1 MFNLE
6 DFWKEFD
13 ENPEKIMEENLEIK
27 LDNHPYVCMGTF
39 YKTVLEGNG
48 MSNFMLLIFPPQ
60 EDKEKFLKS
69 TQEYLYN
76 KAFDNLRHLDFSN
89 EYHLEQIQKHPKSKI
104 LEAIY
109 TLIPIFEEKEEYEKC
124 ATLKR
129 LERVL

>member
-1 MFNLE
+1 MFKLE

-13 ENPEKIMEENLEIK
+13 EDPKKVMEDNLEIK

-69 TQEYLYN
+69 TQEYLGTN
-76 KAFDNLRHLDFSN
+76 RGSANASFL
-89 EYHLEQIQKHPKSKI
+89 SK
-104 LEAIY
+104 
-109 TLIPIFEEKEEYEKC
+109 FGS
-124 ATLKR
+124 R
-129 LERVL
+129 S